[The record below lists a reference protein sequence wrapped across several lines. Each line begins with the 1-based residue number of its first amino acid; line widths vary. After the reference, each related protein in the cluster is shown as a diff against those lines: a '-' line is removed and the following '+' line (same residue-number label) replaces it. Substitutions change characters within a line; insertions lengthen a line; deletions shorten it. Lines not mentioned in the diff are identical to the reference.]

1 MIGEIMKTKIIC
13 LLIICFLITGCSYVM
28 DSVEGILTNRASFSI
43 NAFYV
48 KEDGTLLISWTES
61 LTGES
66 LESFAG
72 YEVYIITK
80 PWDEFGTYELLA
92 APYNIS
98 PQSFFRVVGALGSPY
113 TRTAVIPV
121 LPSDLN
127 GDGEYYVRLGI
138 IKRKKD
144 EDDNYYV
151 MNVENYRIYTSL
163 SRISGYQPVSIY

>member
-1 MIGEIMKTKIIC
+1 MKTKIIC
-13 LLIICFLITGCSYVM
+13 LIIFLMMCFSITGCSYVM
-28 DSVEGILTNRASFSI
+28 DSVEGGLTGRASFSI
-43 NAFYV
+43 NASYME
-48 KEDGTLLISWTES
+48 KDGTLLISWTKS
-61 LTGES
+61 ITGENV
-66 LESFAG
+66 ESFAG

-98 PQSFFRVVGALGSPY
+98 PQSFFRVVNALGFPH
-113 TRTAVIPV
+113 TQTAVIPV

-127 GDGEYYVRLGI
+127 GVGEYYVRVGI

-151 MNVENYRIYTSL
+151 MNVDNYKKYTFL
-163 SRISGYQPVSIY
+163 SSVSGYQAVYIY